1 MEVRVGQ
8 TWVEKDSDTV
18 RWVKE
23 VNGNRVKL
31 RRFIVGHG
39 YLDVTW
45 TRSELEEYCTLKEEE
60 E

>member
-8 TWVEKDSDTV
+8 TWVEKDSDIV

-23 VNGNRVKL
+23 INGNRVKL
-31 RRFIVGHG
+31 RRFIGGHG

-60 E
+60 